1 MFNIQVKSD
10 IDINWVKLKQGDKVA
25 FELIYKENVQAL
37 FRYGMSFTREESD
50 VLDAIQDIFTD
61 IWQKRERLSD
71 TDNVKFYLLK
81 SLKNRI
87 LRNSTINNRLQGL
100 DYEKE
105 LSNVEDVVETDDV
118 DSQTL
123 HNQLNN
129 IIDKLPE
136 RQNKVVKLRYF
147 ENLSLNQIS
156 TQLGINLQSTK
167 NLLYRSIQTLKK
179 EIGINQ

>member
-1 MFNIQVKSD
+1 MFNIQVPSD
-10 IDINWVKLKQGDKVA
+10 IDKNWIKLKQGDKTA

-37 FRYGMSFTREESD
+37 FRYGMSFTKEESD
-50 VLDAIQDIFTD
+50 VLDAMQDIFTD
-61 IWQKRERLSD
+61 IWQKRERLGD

-105 LSNVEDVVETDDV
+105 LHNIEDTVEIESIKAQAIVHE
-118 DSQTL
+118 
-123 HNQLNN
+123 QLVT

-136 RQNKVVKLRYF
+136 RQNTVIKLKYC
-147 ENLSLNQIS
+147 NQ
-156 TQLGINLQSTK
+156 
-167 NLLYRSIQTLKK
+167 
-179 EIGINQ
+179 